1 MHRPAPARHKPFQHT
16 GDFSRRRATTREG
29 AARGGGFPERR
40 TSGAQQA
47 VRASR
52 VAALVWKMWF
62 VVVLDG
68 LQRTTCVLRRV
79 QPHRD
84 ARWMEATRAMIQIR
98 NRRDF
103 RCRNQQQKAGN
114 LLFSP
119 AKKNLI

>member
-1 MHRPAPARHKPFQHT
+1 V
-16 GDFSRRRATTREG
+16 
-29 AARGGGFPERR
+29 RGGGFPERR

-103 RCRNQQQKAGN
+103 QAET
-114 LLFSP
+114 SS
-119 AKKNLI
+119 KKLETCCFHLQRKT